1 MAIRTYR
8 EAVKEALAQ
17 EMALD
22 DRVVLIGEDVC
33 GGQAGTAEVGSK
45 GEAFGGVLG
54 VTKGLWTEFGS
65 ARVIDTPDQYQRR
78 SRFPR
83 CFKLPASH
91 GHMHQCS

>member
-54 VTKGLWTEFGS
+54 VTKGLWTDPVPAEKIAQRSALKRWASGS
-65 ARVIDTPDQYQRR
+65 
-78 SRFPR
+78 
-83 CFKLPASH
+83 
-91 GHMHQCS
+91 G